1 MRTERRVRSERQW
14 RRLAIAWS
22 AAVPLLALLALAACS
37 SDLDA
42 SRPRDAAISEDIGS
56 VFQGGTDIE
65 TLVEPGGRNYPVW
78 R

>member
-1 MRTERRVRSERQW
+1 
-14 RRLAIAWS
+14 
-22 AAVPLLALLALAACS
+22 LLALAACS